1 MKAFEIFQSIKS
13 WQKLAGIVMK
23 PAIAFKILRYTK
35 LVSAE
40 FEHIE
45 KQRVDLAY
53 EVSGTPRDQ
62 NVQLEPETPELVEFQ
77 RRFSEVLNTESTLP
91 LLRLDLETVVN
102 ALDGKEDVLT
112 VSDLATLEPFF
123 QYSDPAVDGVIDVEV
138 VEATRECDE
147 SVAKTPK

>member
-1 MKAFEIFQSIKS
+1 MKALGIFQSIQS

-23 PAIAFKILRYTK
+23 PLIAFKILRYTK

-53 EVSGTPRDQ
+53 EISGTPRDQ
-62 NVQLEPETPELVEFQ
+62 NVKLDPGTPELAEFQ
-77 RRFSEVLNTESTLP
+77 RRFSEVLNTENTLP

-112 VSDLATLEPFF
+112 VSDLATLEVFF
-123 QYSDPAVDGVIDVEV
+123 QYPEPPEDDNEDEINTAVIG
-138 VEATRECDE
+138 
-147 SVAKTPK
+147 